1 MPAQA
6 SSYRGSLLDAS
17 RRPAFRAWAKRE
29 EASHR
34 AARRD
39 LRDLGARVLVGGA
52 KPCPEPAAPCDGV
65 GIVDLMV
72 REARNYVETT
82 RRTHP

>member
-17 RRPAFRAWAKRE
+17 RRPAFQAWAKRE

-39 LRDLGARVLVGGA
+39 LRDLGARVD
-52 KPCPEPAAPCDGV
+52 AA
-65 GIVDLMV
+65 VDERSGDAL
-72 REARNYVETT
+72 
-82 RRTHP
+82 